1 MHTSIPGLEATAPQ
15 PLPFAPS
22 LVIRSYL
29 VERPGGDLLVYGAG
43 VPVGLG
49 DVTARYL
56 NHWHEAMF
64 AGPLE
69 GVPTLV
75 HELDREQAASRM
87 PVDGTFAEPSTLGDD
102 FEIVPIPGHT
112 PGATAFL
119 WEGALFTGDS
129 IYLDGDDWVVALDVA
144 GSDRARFLESLEL
157 VRELEYDRLVPWA
170 ASAGHAGYA
179 STDATDARR
188 RIDAI
193 IARVRRGE
201 SR

>member
-1 MHTSIPGLEATAPQ
+1 MDTLIPGLRATAPQ

-29 VERPGGDLLVYGAG
+29 LERAEGDLLVYGAG
-43 VPVGLG
+43 VPAGLG

-87 PVDGTFAEPSTLGDD
+87 AVDGTFAERSTL
-102 FEIVPIPGHT
+102 
-112 PGATAFL
+112 
-119 WEGALFTGDS
+119 
-129 IYLDGDDWVVALDVA
+129 GDDWVVALDVS
-144 GSDRARFLESLEL
+144 GSDRARFLQSLEL

-170 ASAGHAGYA
+170 APAGHAGYA
-179 STDATDARR
+179 TTDAADARR
-188 RIDAI
+188 RIDSI